1 MDILH
6 LTDHFIFTSQAKQAF
21 HILNCL
27 ADIKEGAIFILYHI
41 LNTINNTV
49 TNFNLIYKGYNGL
62 LGHLPQDSRSL
73 LIITQSCRTIISIGL

>member
-41 LNTINNTV
+41 LNTIN
-49 TNFNLIYKGYNGL
+49 K
-62 LGHLPQDSRSL
+62 HSD
-73 LIITQSCRTIISIGL
+73 